1 MERLAAVKSAIGR
14 KTLEKRAEQRPSPH
28 DFRGAFRG
36 SSIRIIAEVKRASP
50 SRGTLKADLEPA
62 ALASS
67 YEKGGAAAVSV
78 LTEEDHFQGSLSD
91 LEEVR
96 EATHLPILRKD
107 FIVDPYQVVEA
118 RAAGADSFLLIA
130 AILNTR
136 SLISLVQEG
145 RTWGMEPLVEIH
157 DWSDLDRAL
166 AAGAKVIGIN
176 NRDLR
181 TFQVDLETSLR
192 LMEDIPSGL
201 VAISESGIRSR
212 EDILRLKQAGV
223 RGFLIGETLV
233 TSVNPEARIRE
244 MINGRS

>member
-1 MERLAAVKSAIGR
+1 
-14 KTLEKRAEQRPSPH
+14 
-28 DFRGAFRG
+28 
-36 SSIRIIAEVKRASP
+36 
-50 SRGTLKADLEPA
+50 
-62 ALASS
+62 
-67 YEKGGAAAVSV
+67 V